1 LIGAIEMRDMPGW
14 PGRAAGW
21 LVVFLLLAGLAGCH
35 YPGQA
40 LATATPAQTNTP
52 QPTQTPLPTHT
63 PAPSPTFTPEPS
75 ATPAQPT
82 PTALPQTPT
91 AAATLSAD
99 QAILVYYI
107 NKNESG
113 QFGCGEA
120 LWYVKTNQPKSSQV
134 ANDIRYALTT
144 ILNYHSETIGSLYNP
159 GYASSLAVS
168 DVSMT
173 SSGVVVS
180 LTGTYNRTKDPCDG
194 KRLIDQLRQTIKQFP
209 GIASIQITI
218 NGTPIADVI
227 SRK

>member
-1 LIGAIEMRDMPGW
+1 MSIHTSRVAGCLLIGI
-14 PGRAAGW
+14 
-21 LVVFLLLAGLAGCH
+21 LLASLAGCN

-40 LATATPAQTNTP
+40 LPTPTSVLTNTP
-52 QPTQTPLPTHT
+52 LPSPTPLPTET
-63 PAPSPTFTPEPS
+63 LSPSPTFTLEPS
-75 ATPAQPT
+75 ATPPPAT
-82 PTALPQTPT
+82 PTAIPQPPT
-91 AAATLSAD
+91 AAATLSVD

-107 NKNESG
+107 NKNETG

-120 LWYVKTNQPKSSQV
+120 LWYIKTNQPKSSQV

-159 GYASSLAVS
+159 GYASSLAVNN
-168 DVSMT
+168 VEL
-173 SSGVVVS
+173 SSNGVVVS

-194 KRLIDQLRQTIKQFP
+194 RRLIDQLRQTIKQFP
-209 GIASIQITI
+209 GIANIQITI